1 MWEREVIDLNTI
13 GNKETSLRP
22 IVWHFLC
29 VCVLSIIIR
38 QRTRR
43 ALRWRQRIENERV
56 PMASNW
62 LDRDNEKS
70 SPSSYFLSFL
80 ISLFLPHMLYVFQVC
95 VYACMRALTQ
105 TRDSRHCCCCLVVVL
120 LTRYRARLTD
130 RFLKCV
136 RLVIFF
142 FFRLFFF
149 RLQPSNYNNRSGSS
163 TSSSNNSNSSSF
175 LVFLFSSKPT
185 KVEREEELV
194 CFVLTTITRRGGKIK
209 KRKGT
214 AHHY

>member
-149 RLQPSNYNNRSGSS
+149 VFSPL
-163 TSSSNNSNSSSF
+163 TITIEAAAVAVAATAAVSSSF
-175 LVFLFSSKPT
+175 FSHQS
-185 KVEREEELV
+185 
-194 CFVLTTITRRGGKIK
+194 RRK
-209 KRKGT
+209 
-214 AHHY
+214 